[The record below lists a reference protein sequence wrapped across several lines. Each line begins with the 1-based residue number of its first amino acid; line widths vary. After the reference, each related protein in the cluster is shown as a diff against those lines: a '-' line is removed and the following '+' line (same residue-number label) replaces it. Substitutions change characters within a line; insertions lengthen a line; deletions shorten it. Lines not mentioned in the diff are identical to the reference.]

1 MNPIRHSKI
10 LAAGAVLALL
20 IAVTAVLP
28 RPAAAELPFRNGEVI
43 RLIVPYGPG
52 GGFDRIMRVL
62 QPHLEQALNAM
73 DENKKVSVIVENRA
87 GAGGRVAYEYTYAS
101 PPDGTRIVLMGDQG
115 AALQQVALD
124 AQFDLDKF
132 TYLALVNSSDW
143 GILVRKDNGMATM
156 NDIIARA
163 GKEPILFG
171 SSGAGSG
178 DHIASVLVQ
187 AMLEREGVKM
197 PITHV
202 HFGSSGKVRASM
214 QRGESEAYIG
224 SVESVIQAVEDGY
237 GHMAVVFARER
248 SAFYPDTPTIFEQK
262 VPAAEAISAAIG
274 ISRVLVGP
282 PDLPADRAEAL
293 SEALRAALT
302 SPALLEAAKQAK
314 LPVSHGDPALAR
326 TTVKAHSAALIKFKD
341 LVRETVKAG
350 K

>member
-1 MNPIRHSKI
+1 
-10 LAAGAVLALL
+10 
-20 IAVTAVLP
+20 
-28 RPAAAELPFRNGEVI
+28 
-43 RLIVPYGPG
+43 
-52 GGFDRIMRVL
+52 
-62 QPHLEQALNAM
+62 
-73 DENKKVSVIVENRA
+73 
-87 GAGGRVAYEYTYAS
+87 VAYEYTYAS

-143 GILVRKDNGMATM
+143 GILVRKDAGMATM
-156 NDIIARA
+156 NEFIARA
-163 GKEPILFG
+163 GKQPILFG

-187 AMLEREGVKM
+187 AMLEREGVKL

-248 SAFYPDTPTIFEQK
+248 SEFYPDTPTIFEQK
-262 VPAAEAISAAIG
+262 IPAAAAISEAIG
-274 ISRVLVGP
+274 ISRVLVAP
-282 PDLPADRAEAL
+282 PDLPADRAKAL
-293 SEALRAALT
+293 TEALRVALT
-302 SPALLEAAKQAK
+302 SPELLEAAQQAK
-314 LPVSHGDPALAR
+314 LPVNYGDPAQAR
-326 TTVKAHSAALIKFKD
+326 AAVKAHGAALLEFKD
-341 LVRETVKAG
+341 RVRETVKAG

>member
-1 MNPIRHSKI
+1 MNPIRHSKT

-62 QPHLEQALNAM
+62 QPHLEKALNAM
-73 DENKKVSVIVENRA
+73 DEAKKVSVIVENRA

-143 GILVRKDNGMATM
+143 GILVRKDAGMATM
-156 NDIIARA
+156 NEFIARA
-163 GKEPILFG
+163 GKQPILFG

-187 AMLEREGVKM
+187 AMLEREGVKL

-262 VPAAEAISAAIG
+262 IPAAAAISEAIG
-274 ISRVLVGP
+274 ISRVLVAP
-282 PDLPADRAEAL
+282 PDLPADRAKAL
-293 SEALRAALT
+293 SEALRVALT
-302 SPALLEAAKQAK
+302 SPELLEAAQQAK
-314 LPVSHGDPALAR
+314 LPVNYGDPAQAR
-326 TTVKAHSAALIKFKD
+326 AAVKAHGAALLEFKD
-341 LVRETVKAG
+341 RVRETVKAG

>member
-1 MNPIRHSKI
+1 MNLIRHSNTLTAGCM
-10 LAAGAVLALL
+10 LAVMITLS
-20 IAVTAVLP
+20 AVLP
-28 RPAAAELPFRNGEVI
+28 RSAAAELPFRDGEVI

-52 GGFDRIMRVL
+52 GGFDRIVRVI
-62 QPHLEQALNAM
+62 QPHLEGALNAM
-73 DENKKVSVIVENRA
+73 DSAKKVSVIVENRA

-143 GILVRKDNGMATM
+143 GILVRKDGGMATM

-163 GKEPILFG
+163 QKQPILFG
-171 SSGAGSG
+171 TSGAGSG
-178 DHIASVLVQ
+178 DHIASVLVK
-187 AMLEREGVKM
+187 AMLDREGAKM

-224 SVESVIQAVEDGY
+224 SVESVIQAVDDGY
-237 GHMAVVFARER
+237 GHMAVVFARAR
-248 SAFYPDTPTIFEQK
+248 SSFYPDTPTIFEQK
-262 VPAAEAISAAIG
+262 VPAAAAISDAIG
-274 ISRVLVGP
+274 ISRVLVAP
-282 PDLPADRAEAL
+282 PGLPADRAKAL
-293 SEALRAALT
+293 VEALRVALT
-302 SPALLEAAKQAK
+302 SPALLAQAEQAK
-314 LPVSHGDPALAR
+314 LPVSYGDPAKAR
-326 TTVKAHSAALIKFKD
+326 ATVKGHSAATIEFKD
-341 LVRETVKAG
+341 LVRETVKSG